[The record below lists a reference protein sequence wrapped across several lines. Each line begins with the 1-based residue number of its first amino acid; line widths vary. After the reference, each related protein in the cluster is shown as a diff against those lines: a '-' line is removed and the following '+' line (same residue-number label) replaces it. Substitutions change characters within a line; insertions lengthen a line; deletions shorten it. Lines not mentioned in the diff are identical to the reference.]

1 MNSAYDVQT
10 WTQNSSEPG
19 FSSSSHEAFQPKK
32 KNYTPLLLFVLTVIS
47 TVWAGSIHQGVNIF
61 TEPLLFYKGL
71 PFALTLLL
79 ILGVHESGH
88 YFMCKL
94 HSIPSTVPYFIPMPN
109 ILGTMGA
116 FIRIKGVISN
126 RRALLDIGM
135 AGPLAGFV
143 IALPATII
151 GYRLS
156 EAVPITPGEGIMLGR
171 SVLTW
176 MLEKLF
182 MQTPPPGYSLTL
194 HPIGFAGYI
203 GLFVTAMNLLPV
215 GQLDGSHIVSA
226 LLGRKQHQIASVTVI
241 LLILFGAL
249 WPGWWLW
256 AFLLILTGTKHQVIR
271 HDARALG
278 NKRRILA
285 WITMFILI
293 ITFVPIPFSFGTFT
307 P

>member
-1 MNSAYDVQT
+1 M
-10 WTQNSSEPG
+10 SEIYHYP
-19 FSSSSHEAFQPKK
+19 
-32 KNYTPLLLFVLTVIS
+32 YLTVG
-47 TVWAGSIHQGVNIF
+47 WF
-61 TEPLLFYKGL
+61 
-71 PFALTLLL
+71 
-79 ILGVHESGH
+79 
-88 YFMCKL
+88 
-94 HSIPSTVPYFIPMPN
+94 
-109 ILGTMGA
+109 
-116 FIRIKGVISN
+116 
-126 RRALLDIGM
+126 GM
-135 AGPLAGFV
+135 L
-143 IALPATII
+143 
-151 GYRLS
+151 
-156 EAVPITPGEGIMLGR
+156 
-171 SVLTW
+171 
-176 MLEKLF
+176 
-182 MQTPPPGYSLTL
+182 
-194 HPIGFAGYI
+194 
-203 GLFVTAMNLLPV
+203 VTAINLLPV